1 MPRKA
6 IITQEGVLLVA
17 DNLHKKHGR
26 KITRKELAN
35 KIGCSWS
42 AIDQKFATR
51 KPLYEFVE
59 TPQEVLERHKRDKIG
74 AYRVDPYRG
83 CKKKDGS
90 YVHLYR
96 GCKKKDGSYVHPS
109 QGVPKHLLE
118 RMMQFATC
126 EETKKKLDNLR
137 LQDTH

>member
-90 YVHLYR
+90 YVH
-96 GCKKKDGSYVHPS
+96 PS

>member
-6 IITQEGVLLVA
+6 IITQEGVLLLA
-17 DNLHKKHGR
+17 KKLHKKHGR

-42 AIDQKFATR
+42 AIDQKFTTR

-59 TPQEVLERHKRDKIG
+59 TPQEVWERHKRDKIG
-74 AYRVDPYRG
+74 AYRVDSKRG
-83 CKKKDGS
+83 YKKEGGG
-90 YVHLYR
+90 YVHL
-96 GCKKKDGSYVHPS
+96 S
-109 QGVPKHLLE
+109 QNVPRHLVE
-118 RMMQFATC
+118 RMMQFTTC
-126 EETKKKLDNLR
+126 EETKKRLDILR